1 MSILVG
7 YVHTSEG
14 YAALDRAA
22 DEARTRDTDLQVVR
36 VLREPT
42 TGDPTQHRDWTQ
54 AVEQARDD
62 AQRLEQEL
70 VGQGLRARVELVVS
84 ATRTPT
90 EVLLGA
96 SRRPGVELLVIG
108 MRQRS
113 RVGKLVLG
121 SAAQELLL
129 QADVPV
135 LAVKPAD
142 PDAAAP
148 PRPSAG

>member
-1 MSILVG
+1 MSVLVG

-22 DEARTRDTDLQVVR
+22 AEARARDTDLQVVR

-42 TGDPTQHRDWTQ
+42 TDDPTQHRDWSQ
-54 AVEQARDD
+54 AVEQART
-62 AQRLEQEL
+62 AAERLEAEL
-70 VGQGLRARVELVVS
+70 TGRGLQASVEVEVTAARS
-84 ATRTPT
+84 PT
-90 EVLLGA
+90 EVLLERSG
-96 SRRPGVELLVIG
+96 RPEVELLVIG
-108 MRQRS
+108 MRRRS

-135 LAVKPAD
+135 LAVKPVD
-142 PDAAAP
+142 
-148 PRPSAG
+148 

>member
-22 DEARTRDTDLQVVR
+22 EEARVREAELHVIR

-42 TGDPTQHRDWTQ
+42 TDDPTQHRDWSH
-54 AVEQARDD
+54 AVEQARED

-70 VGQGLRARVELVVS
+70 AGRGLQVRVELRVS
-84 ATRTPT
+84 PT
-90 EVLLGA
+90 QPPAEVLLEL
-96 SRRPGVELLVIG
+96 SRDPGVELLVIG
-108 MRQRS
+108 MRRRS

-129 QADVPV
+129 GADVPV
-135 LAVKPAD
+135 LAVKPI
-142 PDAAAP
+142 
-148 PRPSAG
+148 G